1 MKKNKLKAI
10 KIIKNIIPFISSIL
24 FALWIGNS
32 LNMLKIYTPGISSFT
47 LRDFMIIYF
56 VVYGCPAIIL
66 VIIFFVLKNTIKKH
80 EK

>member
-10 KIIKNIIPFISSIL
+10 KIIKKIVPFISGIL

-32 LNMLKIYTPGISSFT
+32 INMLKIYVPGISSFT
-47 LRDFMIIYF
+47 LKDFMIVYFVLYGLPAIIFLIIYF
-56 VVYGCPAIIL
+56 V
-66 VIIFFVLKNTIKKH
+66 LKHIIKKN